1 MSLKEKIQAYKEEF
15 KKKAPQEAQEV
26 MQRATRQLQE
36 SGVAE
41 KAVSVGDPAPAFTL
55 QDTEGNDVAL
65 SSLLE
70 KGPVVLGFYRG
81 RW

>member
-1 MSLKEKIQAYKEEF
+1 MSLQEKIHAYKEGF
-15 KKKAPQEAQEV
+15 KKNAPKEAQAV

-36 SGVAE
+36 SGMVE
-41 KAVSVGDPAPAFTL
+41 KAVSVGDRAPDFTL
-55 QDTEGNDVAL
+55 TDTEGNAVSL
-65 SSLLE
+65 PHLLE